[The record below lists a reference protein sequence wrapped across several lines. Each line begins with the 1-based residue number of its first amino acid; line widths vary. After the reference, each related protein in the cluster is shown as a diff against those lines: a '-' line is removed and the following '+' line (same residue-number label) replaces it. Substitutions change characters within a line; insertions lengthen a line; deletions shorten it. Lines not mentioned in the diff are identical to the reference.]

1 MQFGVLFLRH
11 LGDTTTSGSDRSW
24 RVTESGMLAGI
35 ALLGILAGVVPLS
48 AQQNRPADNSAVG
61 VYQIRPNFYV
71 LARAGGNIGVGIGS
85 DGVLLVDA
93 GSADMADKV
102 LEAIGKL
109 SGQPIRYIINTGA
122 DPDHV
127 GGNEKLAK
135 AGQNLNGSGVGVSFG
150 TNDIGATILAT
161 EDVFKRM
168 SLPPNKQIQAP
179 YPVGAWPTETFFQE
193 KKPLYLNDEG
203 IEVIRQRAHS
213 DGDAIVFFRRSD
225 VIMAGDILDTTRFPV
240 IDIDKGGSIQGEIDA
255 LNLLVDM
262 AIPSIPLVWKEGGT
276 YVIPG
281 HGFICDQAD
290 VVEYRDM
297 VTIIRDVI
305 QDMIGRGMTLEQIEA
320 ADPTEGYRERYGA
333 ESGTWTTNMFV
344 EAIYKSLTQKKQPAR
359 RIAK

>member
-1 MQFGVLFLRH
+1 MPVRTQFGVFSLKN
-11 LGDTTTSGSDRSW
+11 LGDTT
-24 RVTESGMLAGI
+24 MLAGI
-35 ALLGILAGVVPLS
+35 AFFVLFAAVLPLS
-48 AQQNRPADNSAVG
+48 AQQTAIG
-61 VYQIRPNFYV
+61 IYQLRPNFYV
-71 LARAGGNIGVGIGS
+71 LARAGANIGVGIGS

-93 GSADMADKV
+93 GSAEMSDKV
-102 LEAIGKL
+102 LETVNKL
-109 SGQPIRYIINTGA
+109 SSQPIRYIINTSA

-127 GGNEKLAK
+127 GGNEKIAR
-135 AGQNLNGSGVGVSFG
+135 AGQNLNGAGVGVSFG

-168 SLPPNKQIQAP
+168 SLPPGKQVQAP

-240 IDIDKGGSIQGEIDA
+240 IEVDKGGSIQGEIDA

-276 YVIPG
+276 WVVPG

-305 QDMIGRGMTLEQIEA
+305 QDMISRGMTLDQIKT

-333 ESGTWTTNMFV
+333 ESGVWTTNMFV
-344 EAIYKSLTQKKQPAR
+344 EAVYKSLTQKKPPAGR
-359 RIAK
+359 SAK